1 MRLLKAILISVLII
15 TVFSL
20 AAQERILQKPYS
32 QVILTGRGFVVPS
45 ARVILL
51 NTNPTDGEY
60 MVSIFDPETNKTIF
74 SKRTG
79 KPINEEILLSH
90 SGPYYVLVD
99 SELPVVCALKGMTS
113 YPSKEILNIEYSM
126 GGVSAFLLAF
136 LMFQEGRK

>member
-1 MRLLKAILISVLII
+1 
-15 TVFSL
+15 
-20 AAQERILQKPYS
+20 
-32 QVILTGRGFVVPS
+32 
-45 ARVILL
+45 
-51 NTNPTDGEY
+51 